1 MCPKGDDPLTTGQ
14 VDEVQQLG
22 LNIPLREDK
31 PAVDGEFTL
40 SYTDNFGM
48 TWETRPIPYCSGVAC
63 GGLAV
68 PHANDDLITEV
79 TLEPDQTSSVTD
91 FYVGMKIVFIGDTV
105 DTCTDGGTL
114 HPITAYDATTKVVTF
129 TTDAATLNCGLGTRY
144 RIVDTGTAAAADAT
158 TITLL
163 GSSVAD
169 AYAGMAITMVSDS
182 GCTNYESVI
191 SAYSTGKVATI
202 ETGEPA
208 NGCNLDGS
216 YSVIQAA
223 NPAVIKKALLDLPNE
238 VIRDVDVSLGSVT
251 TVTTAFVAYYLIT
264 FKNPANNN
272 GRLLSLNEGGCNKAG
287 CSPQYRGMI
296 NRGNYLATAV
306 AGAGNTGTIAGV
318 TVTGEE
324 TCSFAT
330 ARGSKVS
337 NDLNSDVVATYV
349 LTISDIA
356 GAADKFTLSRNGG
369 TATSELTID
378 GNAQTATGDTCGLKF
393 TFSATTGGVVGDTW
407 TVTVDKSQ
415 YTTGVVSSSVV
426 GTKEAAECSNRGSCD
441 GETGECKCFAGH
453 TDEDCSIQSSL
464 A

>member
-14 VDEVQQLG
+14 LDEVQEVQ
-22 LNIPLREDK
+22 LNIPYRDDK

-48 TWETRPIPYCSGVAC
+48 TWETRPIPYCAGVAC

-68 PHANDDLITEV
+68 PHTDDDLITEV

-129 TTDAATLNCGLGTRY
+129 TTDAANLNCGLGTRY
-144 RIVDTGTAAAADAT
+144 RIVDTGTAAASDAT

-163 GSSVAD
+163 GSSIAD
-169 AYAGMAITMVSDS
+169 AYAGMAIAMQSDG
-182 GCTNYESVI
+182 GCASYESVI
-191 SAYSTGKVATI
+191 SAYSTGKVATV
-202 ETGEPA
+202 GDAA
-208 NGCNLDGS
+208 NGCNLDGA

-238 VIRDVDVSLGSVT
+238 VIRDVDVSLGSVAVGT
-251 TVTTAFVAYYLIT
+251 SVLSAYYLIT

-272 GRLLSLNEGGCNKAG
+272 GRLLSVNTGGCNKAG

-296 NRGNYLATAV
+296 NRGNKLAAAV
-306 AGAGNTGTIAGV
+306 AGSGNTGTMASV
-318 TVTGEE
+318 TVSGEE

-337 NDLNSDVVATYV
+337 NDLTPSVVATYV
-349 LTISDIA
+349 LTI
-356 GAADKFTLSRNGG
+356 ADDSGVADTFTLTRNGG
-369 TATSELTID
+369 TATSALTID

-393 TFSATTGGVVGDTW
+393 AFSGTTGGAVGDTW
-407 TVTVDKSQ
+407 TITVDNSR
-415 YTTGVVSSSVV
+415 YITPFSVSSFEV